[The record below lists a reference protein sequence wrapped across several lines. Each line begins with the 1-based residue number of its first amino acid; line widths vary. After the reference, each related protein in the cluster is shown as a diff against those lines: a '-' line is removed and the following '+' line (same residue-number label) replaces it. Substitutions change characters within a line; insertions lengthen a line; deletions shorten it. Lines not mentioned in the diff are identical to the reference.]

1 MKHTIILVLA
11 CMLLCIAHGLQCFT
25 CKDPADPT
33 CSEQTLETCSEGQ
46 VCSTNTSSTLQS
58 SVGNIRGRIHFT
70 IWEVDIDIRWGKDR
84 TATDPDVGSNS
95 SINERIVKGCMD
107 DHFCQ
112 SSPKISLNIGFQ
124 QFTSSCCNSSGC
136 NSDTFSDDPHNGL
149 QCFSC
154 TDPEDEVCDQAV
166 TCQGVQDHCLNDTV
180 TASNGR
186 SVTLRGC
193 VSKSMCGSGSDSSSD
208 SGSDSGSVSCC
219 EGSLCNRN
227 MPMNAAQPV
236 ALTVLTLL
244 VGITTTTLLQSVNQ

>member
-1 MKHTIILVLA
+1 MKHTIILLLA
-11 CMLLCIAHGLQCFT
+11 CMLLCIAVSCSAALQCFT
-25 CKDPADPT
+25 CKDLADT
-33 CSEQTLETCSEGQ
+33 HCLEQTLETCSDGQ
-46 VCSTNTSSTLQS
+46 VCSTNSSSSLRS
-58 SVGNIRGRIHFT
+58 SVVVNDRGRIHFS
-70 IWEVDIDIRWGKDR
+70 IWDVDIDIRWGKDR
-84 TATDPDVGSNS
+84 TATNPNVVSNS

-112 SSPKISLNIGFQ
+112 SSPKMSLNIGFH

-149 QCFSC
+149 ECFSC
-154 TDPEDEVCDQAV
+154 TDPEDEVCNQAV

-193 VSKSMCGSGSDSSSD
+193 VSRSMCGSGS
-208 SGSDSGSVSCC
+208 GSGSVSCC

-227 MPMNAAQPV
+227 RAMNSAQPV
-236 ALTVLTLL
+236 ALTVLALL
-244 VGITTTTLLQSVNQ
+244 VGITTTTLLQSVDQ